1 MALILKQPDRD
12 SIILRRSLAARLSGL
27 IWLAGAGGIM
37 FMFNGDNR
45 IWIVLPCLLI
55 GIHLLTYSPRIRIR
69 LPERDILW
77 QRRILLLFAQERLLP
92 FAGIRSVRIGAHGRF
107 FKMWR
112 LYFFL
117 VDASRLSI
125 THSYLLDRIEAQ
137 GDELVWAIGKPLVY
151 EEGNRTR

>member
-1 MALILKQPDRD
+1 MFQWGQPDMD
-12 SIILRRSLAARLSGL
+12 C
-27 IWLAGAGGIM
+27 
-37 FMFNGDNR
+37 FCPVF
-45 IWIVLPCLLI
+45 LI
-55 GIHLLTYSPRIRIR
+55 GIHLLTYSPRIKIR
-69 LPERDILW
+69 LLERDILW
-77 QRRILLLFAQERLLP
+77 QRRILLLFAQERPLP

-107 FKMWR
+107 FKVWR

-137 GDELVWAIGKPLVY
+137 GDELAWAIGKPLVY